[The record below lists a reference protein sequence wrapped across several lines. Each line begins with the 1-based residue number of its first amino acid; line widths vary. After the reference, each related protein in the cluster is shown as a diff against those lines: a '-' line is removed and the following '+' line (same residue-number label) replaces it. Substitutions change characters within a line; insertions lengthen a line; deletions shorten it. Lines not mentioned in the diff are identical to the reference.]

1 MKTKV
6 ILFTKSAAH
15 LKKVINWP
23 GRRLLYNFRSRVGKR
38 IVNISWGL
46 PFGNQHHLKE
56 KIKVKPNVRVV
67 LYTKPGC
74 GLCEEM
80 KAEMSKAGCLERY
93 TLEEV
98 DINSQADLFTR
109 YQYEIPVLFI
119 NGVEAFRHR
128 LRPDEFKEYVTAL
141 IDAPR

>member
-1 MKTKV
+1 V
-6 ILFTKSAAH
+6 EPS
-15 LKKVINWP
+15 
-23 GRRLLYNFRSRVGKR
+23 
-38 IVNISWGL
+38 
-46 PFGNQHHLKE
+46 
-56 KIKVKPNVRVV
+56 VRVV

-80 KAEMSKAGCLERY
+80 KTEMSKADCMELY

-98 DINSQADLFTR
+98 DINSEADLFAR

-128 LRPDEFKEYVTAL
+128 LRPDEFKAYVTAL
-141 IDAPR
+141 VSEKS

>member
-1 MKTKV
+1 MWH
-6 ILFTKSAAH
+6 AH
-15 LKKVINWP
+15 LARDSRTDALATPISGGKKVAP
-23 GRRLLYNFRSRVGKR
+23 RV
-38 IVNISWGL
+38 
-46 PFGNQHHLKE
+46 H
-56 KIKVKPNVRVV
+56 VV

-80 KAEMSKAGCLERY
+80 KAAMSKAGCTALY

-98 DINSQADLFTR
+98 DIESEPELFAR

-128 LRPDEFKEYVTAL
+128 LRSEEFKAYVEEL
-141 IDAPR
+141 IDESD